1 MARVRMK
8 AAKRLRDKCILE
20 WMKRRVAHYKE
31 VKRLAELARLEAEK
45 NRLAELERER
55 SKNEKAL

>member
-1 MARVRMK
+1 MK